1 MAGFRLDVSGS
12 VRFFLL
18 AAGCTLTLAAV
29 AGDWRQSISVPFT
42 YEADSN
48 PTLAAQNSTVLRRAR
63 VVPDFKLNGSFGAD
77 EIWTNLSLMI
87 ERSSDKNI
95 SLPRQDP
102 SLQFGWRRLTQKGE
116 YGLVAKYKE
125 ASTRVSEL
133 EESGLIVKDGT
144 RKTQSLAGN
153 WRAAISERSSLAAT
167 ADYSTVTYDS
177 GTLPGSSNTS
187 LSLNYTYGWTERIE
201 PFLRL
206 TTSHYVQNNATTAS
220 NNTTL
225 MGGAQI
231 KVSDNF
237 DWTIQAGTSRVS
249 GATSTDRWQGSLAL
263 HHSGQRSAASF
274 EIGRSIGATGASGF
288 VESDRLKA
296 NWSYTAG
303 VHTQVGLD
311 ASRVNTK
318 SLLPNTMNHL
328 GLWASQ
334 ELSPYW
340 NARLSYQYKLRQQV
354 GQASTTSALLG
365 LSLVY
370 AHPDF

>member
-1 MAGFRLDVSGS
+1 MAGLRLDAACS

-48 PTLAAQNSTVLRRAR
+48 PTLAAQSSTVLRRTR
-63 VVPDFKLNGSFGAD
+63 IVPDFKLNGSFGAD
-77 EIWTNLSLMI
+77 EIWTNLSLMV

-102 SLQFGWRRLTQKGE
+102 NLQFGWRKLTQKGE
-116 YGLVAKYKE
+116 YGLVAKYQE
-125 ASTRVSEL
+125 ASTRLTEL

-144 RKTQSLAGN
+144 RKTQTLAGN

-167 ADYSTVTYDS
+167 ADHSTVAYDS
-177 GTLPGSSNTS
+177 GALPGSSNTS
-187 LSLNYTYGWTERIE
+187 LSLNYTYGWNERIE
-201 PFLRL
+201 PFVRL
-206 TTSHYVQNNATTAS
+206 TASHYLQNNATTAS

-225 MGGAQI
+225 IGGAQF

-237 DWTIQAGTSRVS
+237 DWTVQGGTSRIS
-249 GATSTDRWQGSLAL
+249 GATSTNHWQGSLAL
-263 HHSGQRSAASF
+263 NHTSQRNTTSF
-274 EIGRSIGATGASGF
+274 EIGRSVGATGASGF

-296 NWSYTAG
+296 NWSYAVG
-303 VHTQVGLD
+303 ARTQVGLD
-311 ASRVNTK
+311 ASRVDTK
-318 SLLPNTMNHL
+318 SLLPNTMNQF

-334 ELSPYW
+334 ELSLYW
-340 NARLSYQYKLRQQV
+340 NARLSYQYKQLQQA
-354 GQASTTSALLG
+354 GQATASSALLG
-365 LSLVY
+365 LSLVF